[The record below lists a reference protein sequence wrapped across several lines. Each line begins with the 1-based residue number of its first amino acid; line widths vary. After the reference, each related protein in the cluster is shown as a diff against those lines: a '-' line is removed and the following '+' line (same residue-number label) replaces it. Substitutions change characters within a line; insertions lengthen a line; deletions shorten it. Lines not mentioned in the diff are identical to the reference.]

1 VRSPNAKE
9 MEKKMT
15 KITKILAAIDF
26 SDYSAQTVKYA
37 GDLAEKLNAELIVAN
52 IINQRDVEAIRKIAT
67 LTNLVSESEEEYWK
81 KQKKERFGLTQK
93 LIEETSCTHLSVKKI
108 ISIGVPF
115 LELIKIV
122 KEEGVDLVVMGV
134 KGRSNIVNVLFGS
147 TAEKMFGHCPVPIL
161 SIRHRTHK

>member
-1 VRSPNAKE
+1 
-9 MEKKMT
+9 MT

-37 GDLAEKLNAELIVAN
+37 GDLAENLNAALIVAN
-52 IINQRDVEAIRKIAT
+52 TINKRDVEAIRKISAIT
-67 LTNLVSESEEEYWK
+67 TRVSEEDYLE
-81 KQKKERFGLTQK
+81 KQKKERFDRTQK
-93 LIEETSCTHLSVKKI
+93 LIKETSCTHLSVKKI

-134 KGRSNIVNVLFGS
+134 KGRSNIANVLFGS
-147 TAEKMFGHCPVPIL
+147 TAEKMFRHCPVPIL
-161 SIRHRTHK
+161 SIRHRTQK